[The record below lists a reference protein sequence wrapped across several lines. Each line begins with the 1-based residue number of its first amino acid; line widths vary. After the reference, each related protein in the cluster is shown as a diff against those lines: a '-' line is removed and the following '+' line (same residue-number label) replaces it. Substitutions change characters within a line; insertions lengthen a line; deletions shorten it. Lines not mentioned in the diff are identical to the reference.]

1 MPDILKPITVEI
13 SSGDLYE
20 IRETSGADGITVR
33 LKPSDKP
40 RYDAIML
47 HMPSGNVVQISTR

>member
-1 MPDILKPITVEI
+1 MPDIVKPVTVEI
-13 SSGDLYE
+13 SNGDRYE

-40 RYDAIML
+40 RPDALML
-47 HMPSGNVVQISTR
+47 HMPSGNVVLIAPR